1 MSNSIWDDPELATA
15 EGEFV
20 KFEKVGDGVS
30 GHITSIGKK
39 TWDDGSISPQ
49 LGLIDDSGEPKTLTA
64 GTVRL
69 KALLSQHRP
78 EVGDWIN
85 VHLTGVIPRPG
96 GKTLKAYDDFEIV
109 KGGKKAAAGAV
120 LPGAKPPVGDDEP
133 PF

>member
-1 MSNSIWDDPELATA
+1 MSSIWDDPDLATA

-20 KFEKVGDGVS
+20 KFENIGDGVS

-85 VHLTGVIPRPG
+85 VHLTDVIKRPM
-96 GKTLKAYDDFEIV
+96 GKTLKAYDDFELV
-109 KGGKKAAAGAV
+109 RGGKKATSAVSAPAGKAV
-120 LPGAKPPVGDDEP
+120 ADDEP